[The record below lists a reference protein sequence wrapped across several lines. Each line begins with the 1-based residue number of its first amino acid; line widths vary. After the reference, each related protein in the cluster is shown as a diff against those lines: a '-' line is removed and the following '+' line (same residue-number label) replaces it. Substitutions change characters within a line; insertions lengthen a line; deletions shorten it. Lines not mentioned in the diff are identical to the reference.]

1 MIGIGID
8 TGGTYTDAVIYDM
21 ESNQILSSGKA
32 LTTRENL
39 AIGIANALDTL
50 DEKLIAQAKMLGL
63 STTLATNACV
73 ENKGSRAKLLM
84 IGIDKTFMENSGG
97 TYASYGFHD
106 LSQLVVID
114 GKPEKIF
121 KEAKDPDWEA
131 FARLI
136 PEEFSECA
144 SIGVV
149 QMFPYANGGR
159 FEKEAK
165 QILEKQLGV
174 PITVAYDMFDE
185 VDVLKR
191 GAGTLLNARLIPLIE
206 EFLEAVK
213 SVMAQRKLDLPIAIV
228 RSDGSL
234 MSEHVTKESPVE
246 TLLSGPAASVIGGGA
261 LAGERTAVIVDM
273 GGTTTDIALIKDKS
287 PVMEE
292 KGVSIGKWQTM
303 VKGLY
308 VDTFGLGGDSAVRFK
323 KGKLYVDTQR
333 VIPLSLLANEYP
345 EVVDKLKKLNNQVK
359 THTKWRHEF
368 YVLQRDI
375 AGLKKYTGAEQRICA
390 VLKRGPLL
398 MEELAKMVGQDMYSL
413 PVQRLE
419 EEGIL
424 MKSGLTP
431 TDMMI
436 IKGDF
441 SIYELDAAQEAICFL
456 ANNIKETPEE
466 VPDAVYDLVI
476 KKMYCNIARILLQ
489 QKYPKRGRVLQDKNI
504 RKFIE
509 WSYEDAKNAKT
520 NPLLQTT
527 LSTEIPLIGV
537 GAPIHIFLPR
547 VARLLGTKAVIPREA
562 AVANALGAIAGQIVA
577 RIQVKIVADYKGMVF
592 NGFSVFE
599 GTWQHL
605 FRGYEEAEEYAKGL
619 AKRQVRELAKRRGIA
634 GKPEVSI
641 WVEKM
646 ESDVNG
652 HAILFESKVQASVMG
667 QFSV

>member
-21 ESNQILSSGKA
+21 DSNQALSSGKA
-32 LTTRENL
+32 LTTKENL
-39 AIGIANALDTL
+39 EIGIANALDAL
-50 DEKLIAQAKMLGL
+50 DEKYVVQAKMLAL

-84 IGIDKTFMENSGG
+84 IGVDKAFMENSEELYG
-97 TYASYGFHD
+97 SYGFHD

-131 FARLI
+131 FSRLI

-144 SIGVV
+144 SVGVV

-165 QILEKQLGV
+165 HIMEKQLGV

-206 EFLEAVK
+206 EFLRAVK
-213 SVMAQRKLDLPIAIV
+213 SVMEQRGLDIPIAIV

-261 LAGERTAVIVDM
+261 LAGERNAVIVDM

-287 PVMEE
+287 PVMEQ
-292 KGVSIGKWQTM
+292 KGISIGKWKTM

-308 VDTFGLGGDSAVRFK
+308 VETFGLGGDSAVRYK
-323 KGKLYVDTQR
+323 KNRLYVDTQR
-333 VIPLSLLANEYP
+333 VIPLSLLANEHP
-345 EVVDKLKKLNNQVK
+345 EIQDKLKKLNKQVK
-359 THTKWRHEF
+359 THTKWLHEF

-375 AGLKKYTGAEQRICA
+375 TGLKKYTGAEQRICA
-390 VLKRGPLL
+390 ALKRGPLL
-398 MEELAKMVGQDMYSL
+398 MEELAKMTGQDMYSL

-441 SIYELDAAQEAICFL
+441 TIYKPNAAHEAIRFL
-456 ANNIKETPEE
+456 SNNIKETPEE

-476 KKMYCNIARILLQ
+476 KKMYCNIAGILLQ
-489 QKYPKRGRVLQDKNI
+489 QKYPKREKMLQDKSM

-509 WSYEDAKNAKT
+509 WSYEDAKSARCG
-520 NPLLQTT
+520 PLLKTT
-527 LSTEIPLIGV
+527 LTTEIPLIGV

-547 VARLLGTKAVIPREA
+547 VAELLGTKAVIPGQA
-562 AVANALGAIAGQIVA
+562 AVANALGAIAGQIVT
-577 RIQVKIVADYKGMVF
+577 RVQVKIVADYKGMVF

-599 GTWQHL
+599 GTQQHL

-619 AKRQVRELAKRRGIA
+619 AERQVRELAKRRGIA
-634 GKPEVSI
+634 GDPEVSI

-646 ESDVNG
+646 ESDAGSHV
-652 HAILFESKVQASVMG
+652 ILFESKVQASVMG

>member
-21 ESNQILSSGKA
+21 ESNQVLSSGKA
-32 LTTRENL
+32 LTTKENL
-39 AIGIANALDTL
+39 AVGIANALDTL
-50 DEKLIAQAKMLGL
+50 DKRYIAQAKMLGL

-144 SIGVV
+144 SVGVV

-206 EFLEAVK
+206 EFLRAVK
-213 SVMAQRKLDLPIAIV
+213 SVMAERELDLPIAIV

-234 MSEHVTKESPVE
+234 MSEYVTRESPVE
-246 TLLSGPAASVIGGGA
+246 TLLSGPAASVIGGGV
-261 LAGERTAVIVDM
+261 LAAERNAVIVDM

-287 PVMEE
+287 PVMAE
-292 KGVSIGKWQTM
+292 KGISIGKWQTM

-323 KGKLYVDTQR
+323 KNKLYVDTQR

-345 EVVDKLKKLNNQVK
+345 GVVDKLKKLNNQMR
-359 THTKWRHEF
+359 THTKCLHEF

-375 AGLKKYTGAEQRICA
+375 AGLKKYTEAEQRICA
-390 VLKRGPLL
+390 VLKREPLL
-398 MEELAKMVGQDMYSL
+398 MEELAKMVGQDIYSL

-436 IKGDF
+436 IKG
-441 SIYELDAAQEAICFL
+441 
-456 ANNIKETPEE
+456 ETSRF
-466 VPDAVYDLVI
+466 
-476 KKMYCNIARILLQ
+476 MNRTQ
-489 QKYPKRGRVLQDKNI
+489 HKRQ
-504 RKFIE
+504 
-509 WSYEDAKNAKT
+509 
-520 NPLLQTT
+520 
-527 LSTEIPLIGV
+527 
-537 GAPIHIFLPR
+537 
-547 VARLLGTKAVIPREA
+547 
-562 AVANALGAIAGQIVA
+562 
-577 RIQVKIVADYKGMVF
+577 
-592 NGFSVFE
+592 SVFWQIILKRPLKRYRMPFM
-599 GTWQHL
+599 TW
-605 FRGYEEAEEYAKGL
+605 
-619 AKRQVRELAKRRGIA
+619 
-634 GKPEVSI
+634 
-641 WVEKM
+641 W
-646 ESDVNG
+646 
-652 HAILFESKVQASVMG
+652 
-667 QFSV
+667 